1 MRYSTQE
8 YVAEKQ
14 VTTESRDYVSRLGE
28 AAKSDFEKIGN
39 TAPGGRSQ
47 LHLGKSGMS
56 LAFLLLEI

>member
-1 MRYSTQE
+1 MT
-8 YVAEKQ
+8 A
-14 VTTESRDYVSRLGE
+14 ESRDYVLRPVE

-56 LAFLLLEI
+56 LTFLLLEI